1 MAIRTVRKSGARF
14 YVNPATRISY
24 PGVTSILSMQPKTF
38 LGYWRSK
45 MTAELAVNSFQFL
58 QEMVERAGEQ
68 AAVDY
73 LKGAADRY
81 TKARASIGSEAHDLF
96 ERIIRG
102 DRSLIERDPIDPTR
116 FLNSLRKDLEPY
128 RANFVEF
135 MEVVR
140 PELVSAEDIAWSDTH
155 EYAGSYDVIMRV
167 QLSQDAEDNFYVDH
181 VNGKWYL
188 LIGDWKT
195 SKDTYPDVALQMAA
209 YAHADKLI
217 SPDGRER
224 PVPEFDGAAVLHITD
239 TTWAFKP
246 VKADREVFEYFLAL
260 RKMFNWDR
268 SVSKDVIGR
277 PIAKGGRMVTGTE
290 RRK

>member
-1 MAIRTVRKSGARF
+1 MAIRTVRKGGARF

-24 PGVTSILSMQPKTF
+24 PGVTSVLGMQPKTF

-45 MTAELAVNSFQFL
+45 MTAELAVNSFPFL

-81 TKARASIGSEAHDLF
+81 TKARASIGSEAHDIF

-102 DRSLIERDPIDPTR
+102 EDVGRQ
-116 FLNSLRKDLEPY
+116 RKDLEPY
-128 RANFVEF
+128 RQNFMEF

-140 PELVSAEDIAWSDTH
+140 PVLVSAEDIAWSDTH
-155 EYAGSYDVIMRV
+155 QYAGSYDIIMRV
-167 QLSQDAEDNFYVDH
+167 QLSKDANGNLVPDH
-181 VNGKWYL
+181 VNGQWYQ

-195 SKDTYPDVALQMAA
+195 SKDTYPDVALQMSA

-217 SPDGRER
+217 SADGSER
-224 PVPEFDGAAVLHITD
+224 AVPEFDGAAVLHITD
-239 TTWAFKP
+239 KTWAFKP

-260 RKMFNWDR
+260 RKMFDWDR
-268 SVSKDVIGR
+268 GASKDVIGR
-277 PIAKGGRMVTGTE
+277 PIATGGRMVTGTE
-290 RRK
+290 RRA

>member
-1 MAIRTVRKSGARF
+1 MAIRTTKKGGARF
-14 YVNPATRISY
+14 YVNPATRMMY
-24 PGVTSILSMQPKTF
+24 PGVTSILNMQPKTF

-45 MTAELAVNSFQFL
+45 MTAELAVKSFPFL
-58 QEMVERAGEQ
+58 QEMVETAGEE
-68 AAVDY
+68 AAVAY

-81 TKARASIGSEAHDLF
+81 TKARASLGSEAHIIF

-102 DRSLIERDPIDPTR
+102 EDVGRQRQ
-116 FLNSLRKDLEPY
+116 DLEPY
-128 RANFVEF
+128 RLNFLEF

-155 EYAGSYDVIMRV
+155 EYAGSYDIIMRV
-167 QLSQDAEDNFYVDH
+167 RLSPDAEGHLVPDH

-217 SPDGRER
+217 APNGAER

-239 TTWAFKP
+239 TAWAFKP
-246 VKADREVFEYFLAL
+246 VQADAEVFSYFLAL

-268 SVSKDVIGR
+268 TLAKDVIGR
-277 PIAKGGRMVTGTE
+277 PIASGGRTVTGTE